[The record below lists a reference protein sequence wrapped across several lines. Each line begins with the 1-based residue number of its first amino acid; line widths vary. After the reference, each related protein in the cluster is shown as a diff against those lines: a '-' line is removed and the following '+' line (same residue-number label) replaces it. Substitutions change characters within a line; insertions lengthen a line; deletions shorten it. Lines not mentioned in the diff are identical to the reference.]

1 MTGKKVAFVVA
12 YEGFQQV
19 EFHEPKN
26 LLEKAHV
33 TVVTVSTKPGAAIAK
48 DGSTTPVQL
57 LLHSVNMDNFDG
69 IFFIGG
75 PGALEDLD
83 NETSY
88 QIIQDAVKKRKIIGA
103 ICISPRILANA
114 GVLKEKQATGW
125 NGDNELAEFYRKHEV
140 TFINEPVVVDE
151 LVVTASGPSAAQ
163 QFGEAIISML
173 ISQNGWG

>member
-1 MTGKKVAFVVA
+1 MIGKKVAFVVA

-19 EFHEPKN
+19 EFNEPKQI
-26 LLEKAHV
+26 LEKAHV
-33 TVVTVSTKPGAAIAK
+33 TVITVSTKPGAAIAK
-48 DGSTTPVQL
+48 DGSTIPVEL
-57 LLHSVNMDNFDG
+57 ILESVNMDHFDG

-88 QIIQDAVKKRKIIGA
+88 RIIQDAVKKGKIVGA

-114 GVLKEKQATGW
+114 GVLKGKQATGW
-125 NGDNELAEFYRKHEV
+125 NGDNELPELYRKYDI
-140 TFINEPVVVDE
+140 TFINEPVVIDE
-151 LVVTASGPSAAQ
+151 LVVTASGPSASQ